1 MTRCMNEMGPDGPTR
16 GKVIENMENEENELI
31 YAFAPNNP
39 RSKANKYLS
48 EQGIEDIF
56 RVNFRV
62 YK

>member
-1 MTRCMNEMGPDGPTR
+1 MGPDGPTR